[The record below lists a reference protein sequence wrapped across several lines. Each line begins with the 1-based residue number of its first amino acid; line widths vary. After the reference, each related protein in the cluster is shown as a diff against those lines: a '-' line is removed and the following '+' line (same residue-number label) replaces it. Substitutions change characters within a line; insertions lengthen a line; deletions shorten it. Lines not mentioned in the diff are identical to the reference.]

1 MVRQSLPRRRV
12 LALTGSA
19 LLGGCLG
26 STPEGTDPSESTTDD
41 ESDAP
46 MTNGPPAA
54 EGSWAQLGRDAG
66 HDGYNPSVPSTCS
79 DVRWTV
85 ETEGPLTTPTVAND
99 TVYVTRGN
107 LTGGAPEAT
116 LEAYD
121 LSSGD
126 PKWSVSLDTTYVF
139 HAPLSD
145 LRPVYHDGN
154 LYLNVDE
161 AFVVI
166 DAETRRTRWKTSSF
180 DGFINDPPVVTDDAV
195 YGAGRKGLVCF
206 EHDGS
211 KRWEFEPD
219 GRMSHPSF
227 PAVLGDT
234 VYTAVNGELFA
245 LDTETGSVSWRK
257 SDGDF
262 ISAVVATENEVI
274 QSGRT
279 VRVFDPDGTE
289 RWQEKGAEKASI
301 RPALDEETV
310 YCADLN
316 GNVLARELDSGDL
329 RWERNLPEREWAQGT
344 IPTVTDGAVN
354 LLRTGEENTT
364 VYSLAA
370 ADGKTNWKISK
381 KGNRARG
388 PIPARETVVFTTEYT
403 PPSQRESKT
412 VSEGLDTTSQLR
424 AFDV

>member
-26 STPEGTDPSESTTDD
+26 STPEGANPSESTTDD

-46 MTNGPPAA
+46 MTNGPPAV

-116 LEAYD
+116 LEAYE

-126 PKWSVSLDTTYVF
+126 RKWSVSLDTTYVF

-161 AFVVI
+161 AFVAI
-166 DAETRRTRWKTSSF
+166 DAETRRTRWKTSGF

-195 YGAGRKGLVCF
+195 YGAGTKGPRLLRT
-206 EHDGS
+206 
-211 KRWEFEPD
+211 RWEQTVGVRT
-219 GRMSHPSF
+219 GRTHVS
-227 PAVLGDT
+227 
-234 VYTAVNGELFA
+234 
-245 LDTETGSVSWRK
+245 SV
-257 SDGDF
+257 
-262 ISAVVATENEVI
+262 V
-274 QSGRT
+274 SGGAGRYRLHGGQRRT
-279 VRVFDPDGTE
+279 VRAG
-289 RWQEKGAEKASI
+289 
-301 RPALDEETV
+301 
-310 YCADLN
+310 Y
-316 GNVLARELDSGDL
+316 GD
-329 RWERNLPEREWAQGT
+329 RVGVVA
-344 IPTVTDGAVN
+344 
-354 LLRTGEENTT
+354 
-364 VYSLAA
+364 
-370 ADGKTNWKISK
+370 KI
-381 KGNRARG
+381 GR
-388 PIPARETVVFTTEYT
+388 
-403 PPSQRESKT
+403 
-412 VSEGLDTTSQLR
+412 
-424 AFDV
+424 